1 MSFLIQDDIGIDI
14 GIDIDIGCVL
24 FDALAAAHHSI
35 RERVLVLTSTK
46 ATMSKRKEASDGP
59 LPDGWL
65 KKVSTSSGRT
75 YYWNTH
81 TKKPQW
87 DRPTSA
93 ATGGGAV
100 SSNSSSNNSA
110 KANKSGTTKA
120 TASHL
125 LVKHRGSRRPSSWKE
140 ENITRTKE
148 EAIAIL
154 RGHLASINA
163 ASDKA
168 AKFAELARQHS
179 DCSSAHKGGDL
190 GEFGPGKM
198 QKAFEDATFA
208 LDVGQISDV
217 IESDSGVH
225 IILRTK

>member
-1 MSFLIQDDIGIDI
+1 
-14 GIDIDIGCVL
+14 
-24 FDALAAAHHSI
+24 
-35 RERVLVLTSTK
+35 
-46 ATMSKRKEASDGP
+46 MSKRKEASDGP

-65 KKVSTSSGRT
+65 KKVSTSTGRA

-87 DRPTSA
+87 DRPTGP
-93 ATGGGAV
+93 ATGAGA
-100 SSNSSSNNSA
+100 SSSNNNA
-110 KANKSGTTKA
+110 KASKSSTTKA

-140 ENITRTKE
+140 ANITRTKE
-148 EAIAIL
+148 EAIALL

-179 DCSSAHKGGDL
+179 DCSSASKGGDL

-198 QKAFEDATFA
+198 QKVFEDATFA

-217 IESDSGVH
+217 VDSDSGVH

>member
-1 MSFLIQDDIGIDI
+1 
-14 GIDIDIGCVL
+14 
-24 FDALAAAHHSI
+24 
-35 RERVLVLTSTK
+35 
-46 ATMSKRKEASDGP
+46 MSKRKEGSDGP
-59 LPDGWL
+59 LPDGWQ
-65 KKVSTSSGRT
+65 KKVSNSTGRT
-75 YYWNTH
+75 YYWNTR
-81 TKKPQW
+81 TQKPQW
-87 DRPTSA
+87 ERPTA
-93 ATGGGAV
+93 PA
-100 SSNSSSNNSA
+100 SSSTSA
-110 KANKSGTTKA
+110 GTATTSSSTGKTTKA

-140 ENITRTKE
+140 ANITRTKE
-148 EAIAIL
+148 EAIALL

-198 QKAFEDATFA
+198 QKSFEEATFA
-208 LDVGQISDV
+208 LDVGEISDV